1 MNKKLLYPLLGFN
14 CLACAWILAVRC
26 SSNLNAG
33 AFCPTNGYESLMAY
47 SVWKIQNHLSLY
59 EWPQRE
65 PFALTLYNYLFYAL
79 YAHLLNCLR
88 ASGVGILL
96 AGRMLTLLFAC
107 LGAAVLTSIMR
118 KACPEQTCKGTMP
131 LAVMLASLTWLST
144 SFLAWHALSLRPDVA
159 AVATAC
165 IGTLIFIYA
174 VTRHSKTLVATSGLF
189 FYGCW
194 AQKQSTVTLFLGA
207 CLFLLISREFRLLVM
222 LASSFAIP
230 ILVTLWIGGDQYRY
244 SILIA
249 PRIVGSF
256 SLNAAVSEW
265 SKALLLNL
273 LVWVLATVSLARQVR
288 QLISVW
294 INGLYN
300 TGDIGSVTT
309 RCMMACAFVVGLPIA
324 TLLLS
329 KEAAAK
335 NHLLEVFVAASVLAF
350 SQLAHLLVLGSRR
363 TTQLERFAVTVLAF
377 LWLAYPSLQIAYL
390 LMFGSASYGRG
401 LPTGQFGLNSV
412 AELKQGKT
420 PWHVQLASNELLMD
434 RKAIASELASLAKPL
449 FIRDEVFLLPWYAT
463 AGRYPA
469 YNPDPV
475 YEEAAVRRG
484 IMTPSLQQ
492 LLRQRRF
499 ASVILQPEDPAL
511 RDALTSGYRVVPAPP
526 RIGAKGFRLLVY

>member
-1 MNKKLLYPLLGFN
+1 MNKKLLYLLLGLN
-14 CLACAWILAVRC
+14 CLACAWTLAVRC

-33 AFCPTNGYESLMAY
+33 AFCSTNGYESLMAY
-47 SVWKIQNHLSLY
+47 SIWKIQNHLPLY

-65 PFALTLYNYLFYAL
+65 PFALTLYNYLFYEL
-79 YAHLLNCLR
+79 YAHLLKCLGG
-88 ASGVGILL
+88 SGVGILL

-107 LGAAVLTSIMR
+107 VGAGVLTSIMR

-131 LAVMLASLTWLST
+131 LTVMLASLTWLST

-165 IGTLIFIYA
+165 IGTLIFIHA
-174 VTRHSKTLVATSGLF
+174 VNKHSKTLVALSGLL

-207 CLFLLISREFRLLVM
+207 CLFLLISRQFKLLVL

-230 ILVTLWIGGDQYRY
+230 VLMTLWVSGDQYRY

-309 RCMMACAFVVGLPIA
+309 RCMMACAFVVEIGR
-324 TLLLS
+324 
-329 KEAAAK
+329 
-335 NHLLEVFVAASVLAF
+335 ASC
-350 SQLAHLLVLGSRR
+350 R
-363 TTQLERFAVTVLAF
+363 ERV
-377 LWLAYPSLQIAYL
+377 
-390 LMFGSASYGRG
+390 
-401 LPTGQFGLNSV
+401 
-412 AELKQGKT
+412 
-420 PWHVQLASNELLMD
+420 
-434 RKAIASELASLAKPL
+434 
-449 FIRDEVFLLPWYAT
+449 
-463 AGRYPA
+463 
-469 YNPDPV
+469 
-475 YEEAAVRRG
+475 
-484 IMTPSLQQ
+484 
-492 LLRQRRF
+492 
-499 ASVILQPEDPAL
+499 
-511 RDALTSGYRVVPAPP
+511 
-526 RIGAKGFRLLVY
+526 